1 MVLQRDFK
9 VSSKGMKGKHKDKP
23 FVEMATAEA
32 EKLVIHLESVMM
44 LKEYEIGQEFSVK
57 ILEGEQTR
65 LVKK

>member
-23 FVEMATAEA
+23 FVELSAGP
-32 EKLVIHLESVMM
+32 EKLVIHLESPMM
-44 LKEYEIGQEFSVK
+44 LKQYEIGQEFSIK
-57 ILEGEQTR
+57 ISEGEQTQ